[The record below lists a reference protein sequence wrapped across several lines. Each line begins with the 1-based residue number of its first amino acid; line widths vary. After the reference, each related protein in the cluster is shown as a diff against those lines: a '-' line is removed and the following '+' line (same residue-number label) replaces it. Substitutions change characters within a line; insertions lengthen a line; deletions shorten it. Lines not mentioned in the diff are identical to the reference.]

1 MKLKVFLLCLACL
14 FGALLVIRHPSI
26 VYREDLVNVIAEK
39 GLFHMRC
46 DIDPNRLLEVC
57 RVSQFVTKPRC
68 GRFIVETPYSVGII
82 QCNTDYL
89 KSFKGEET
97 FVFNRLAFVFYFLI
111 TSLGLLVFFQI
122 LGQTSLPPL
131 QSLRWCFQKPGFR
144 SSCQDPVPQ
153 ADYEC

>member
-1 MKLKVFLLCLACL
+1 MKIKVFLLCLTCL
-14 FGALLVIRHPSI
+14 FGALLVLRYPSV
-26 VYREDLVNVIAEK
+26 VYREDLVNVIVEK

-46 DIDPNRLLEVC
+46 DIDPVRLLEAC
-57 RVSQFVTKPRC
+57 QTSQFVTKPRC
-68 GRFIVETPYSVGII
+68 GRFIVETPYTVGII

-89 KSFKGEET
+89 KLFKGEET
-97 FVFNRLAFVFYFLI
+97 FVFNRLAFCFYFLI

-131 QSLRWCFQKPGFR
+131 QSLRWCFQKPSFQ

-153 ADYEC
+153 ADSEC